1 MNSHHNHYQTVASAI
16 SYIRENRIIQPSL
29 EEIARHVNL
38 SPWHFQKLFTE
49 WAGVSPKKFLQYTT
63 LNHAKKLI
71 RQQEAT
77 LFDAAFET
85 GLSGT
90 GRLHDLFI
98 SVEAMTPGE
107 YKNGGAGLTI
117 NYSVSETRFGRLLIA
132 STQKGICTA
141 GFLDGQIEN
150 GVNQLRK
157 IYPNAQISEE
167 VKPVHEKARE
177 IINNP
182 DYEPGRITLHLRGT
196 EFQLNVW
203 QALLKIPEGAL
214 KTYQQMASSI
224 ENDKAARAVGSAIG
238 KNPVAM
244 LIPCHRVIRSD
255 GETGGY
261 MWGEI
266 RKRTIIGW
274 EAAQRK

>member
-1 MNSHHNHYQTVASAI
+1 MTDFQNHYQTAAAAI
-16 SYIRENRIIQPSL
+16 TYIRENQIRQPSL
-29 EEIARHVNL
+29 EDVARHVNL

-49 WAGVSPKKFLQYTT
+49 WAGVSPKKFLQFTT
-63 LNHAKKLI
+63 LSHAKRLI
-71 RQQEAT
+71 REKEVS
-77 LFDAAFET
+77 LFDTAFET

-98 SVEAMTPGE
+98 SIEAMTPGE
-107 YKNGGAGLTI
+107 YKNGGEGLSI
-117 NYSVSETRFGRLLIA
+117 HYSISESRFGKLLIA
-132 STQKGICTA
+132 STEKGICSTE
-141 GFLDGQIEN
+141 FIDGSIEN
-150 GVNQLRK
+150 AVIRLRDK
-157 IYPNAQISEE
+157 FPNALISEE
-167 VKPVHEKARE
+167 EKTIHGKARS

-182 DYEPGRITLHLRGT
+182 DSDPGQITLHLRGT

-203 QALLKIPEGAL
+203 QALLKIPEGTL

-224 ENDKAARAVGSAIG
+224 ENDNAARAVGSAIG

-261 MWGEI
+261 MWGET
-266 RKRTIIGW
+266 RKQVIIGW
-274 EAAQRK
+274 EAAQEK

>member
-1 MNSHHNHYQTVASAI
+1 MPDYQNHYQTAAAAI
-16 SYIRENRIIQPSL
+16 SYIRENQIRQPSL
-29 EEIARHVNL
+29 EDVARHVNL

-71 RQQEAT
+71 REKELS

-98 SVEAMTPGE
+98 SIEAMTPGE
-107 YKNGGAGLTI
+107 FKNGAEGLTI
-117 NYSVSETRFGRLLIA
+117 HYSISESKFGLLLIA
-132 STQKGICTA
+132 STEKGICSA
-141 GFLDGQIEN
+141 EFIDGSIEKA
-150 GVNQLRK
+150 VNRLREK
-157 IYPNAQISEE
+157 YPNALITD
-167 VKPVHEKARE
+167 KEKSTHRIALS

-182 DYEPGRITLHLRGT
+182 YSDPGKITLHLRGT
-196 EFQLNVW
+196 DFQLNVW
-203 QALLKIPEGAL
+203 QALLKIPSGAL
-214 KTYQQMASSI
+214 KTYQHVSSEI
-224 ENDKAARAVGSAIG
+224 ENKNAARAVGSAIG
-238 KNPVAM
+238 KNPVAW

-261 MWGEI
+261 MWGET
-266 RKRTIIGW
+266 RKRVIIGW
-274 EAAQRK
+274 EAVQGK